1 MMNYP
6 IHSLCD
12 EVCRIAITTGKYLKE
27 QQQKIDTSS
36 IEMKGA
42 RNYVTY
48 VDKEAERQLVTAL
61 SQLLPEAGFLTEEA
75 TVEFVE
81 KQYVWIIDPLDGT
94 TNYVHKDTPYSVSI
108 ALMKEREIL
117 LGVVFDPVAEELYYA
132 VENEN
137 ARLNQ
142 KPIKVSEKNMLQN
155 GYIGFGI
162 PYNLTVEGEKILQNA
177 LHQFKKCSF
186 RIKGS
191 AAIEICYVA
200 CGRSDA
206 YFHSALSPWDV
217 AAASFILKCAG
228 GRCTDFSD
236 GDNYIFGKEIVASN
250 GYLHQELMNE
260 IIRKQ

>member
-1 MMNYP
+1 M
-6 IHSLCD
+6 
-12 EVCRIAITTGKYLKE
+12 
-27 QQQKIDTSS
+27 
-36 IEMKGA
+36 
-42 RNYVTY
+42 
-48 VDKEAERQLVTAL
+48 
-61 SQLLPEAGFLTEEA
+61 
-75 TVEFVE
+75 
-81 KQYVWIIDPLDGT
+81 
-94 TNYVHKDTPYSVSI
+94 
-108 ALMKEREIL
+108 
-117 LGVVFDPVAEELYYA
+117 
-132 VENEN
+132 
-137 ARLNQ
+137 
-142 KPIKVSEKNMLQN
+142 SEKNVLQN

-162 PYNLTVEGEKILQNA
+162 PYNLTAEGEKILQNA

-228 GRCTDFSD
+228 GCCTDFSD

-260 IIRKQ
+260 IIRK

>member
-1 MMNYP
+1 MTPDVEKIIQWAQGAGQILREGY
-6 IHSLCD
+6 
-12 EVCRIAITTGKYLKE
+12 GKRHT
-27 QQQKIDTSS
+27 INH
-36 IEMKGA
+36 KG
-42 RNYVTY
+42 R
-48 VDKEAERQLVTAL
+48 VDLVT
-61 SQLLPEAGFLTEEA
+61 EADRRSEAYLIEKIRGQFPTHTIFSEESGNMIGSDGA
-75 TVEFVE
+75 CWF
-81 KQYVWIIDPLDGT
+81 IDPLDGT
-94 TNYVHKDTPYSVSI
+94 TNYVHNDTPYSVSI

-162 PYNLTVEGEKILQNA
+162 PYNLTAEGEKILQNA

>member
-1 MMNYP
+1 
-6 IHSLCD
+6 
-12 EVCRIAITTGKYLKE
+12 
-27 QQQKIDTSS
+27 
-36 IEMKGA
+36 
-42 RNYVTY
+42 
-48 VDKEAERQLVTAL
+48 
-61 SQLLPEAGFLTEEA
+61 
-75 TVEFVE
+75 
-81 KQYVWIIDPLDGT
+81 
-94 TNYVHKDTPYSVSI
+94 
-108 ALMKEREIL
+108 MKEREIL

-162 PYNLTVEGEKILQNA
+162 PYNLTAEGEKILQNT